1 MKYSAAERRGLPR
14 EPRYALCECGAFLG
28 PVAREDEEN
37 PVIFENP
44 RKASDAASSGHSVR
58 VLRRSLLREA
68 VGDQS
73 AADALTVLQAHRSS
87 LSN

>member
-1 MKYSAAERRGLPR
+1 VTFTAAERRGQPR

-37 PVIFENP
+37 PAIFQSP
-44 RKASDAASSGHSVR
+44 RKASDAASGGHSVR
-58 VLRRSLLREA
+58 VLRRSALREA

-73 AADALTVLQAHRSS
+73 AADALALREAHRMATA
-87 LSN
+87 